1 MPHHEHSNES
11 RRRFLKVAAGTA
23 AAAAVVGLLPDVA
36 RAADLPHLTS
46 ADPTAAALNYVE
58 DASKS
63 TNPKRKPGD
72 VCSNCQFFQGKAA
85 DAFGPCQLFPGK
97 AVAGKG
103 WCISHAPKAA

>member
-1 MPHHEHSNES
+1 MSQHENNNES

-23 AAAAVVGLLPDVA
+23 AAAAVVGILPSVA

-46 ADPTAAALNYVE
+46 SDPTAAALNYVD

-63 TNPKRKPGD
+63 TNAKHKAGD

-85 DAFGPCQLFPGK
+85 DAFAPCQLFPGK

-103 WCISHAPKAA
+103 WCVSHSPRPA

>member
-1 MPHHEHSNES
+1 MSHHEYSNES

-23 AAAAVVGLLPDVA
+23 AAAAVVGMLPDVA

-46 ADPTAAALNYVE
+46 ADPTAAALSYVE

-72 VCSNCQFFQGKAA
+72 VCTNCQFFQGKAA

-103 WCISHAPKAA
+103 WCVSHAPKAA